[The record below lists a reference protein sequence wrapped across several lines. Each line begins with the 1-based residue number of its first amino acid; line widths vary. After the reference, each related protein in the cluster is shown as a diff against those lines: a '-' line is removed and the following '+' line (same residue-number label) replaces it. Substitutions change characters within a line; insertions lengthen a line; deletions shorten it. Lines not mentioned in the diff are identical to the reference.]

1 MLTVR
6 ACKYAVMVLVGCLLL
21 GAGSVYWFAPA
32 LLERVVLSTQKN
44 ALVVA
49 GQPLSFTDVSVLS
62 VFPPAVQFSGVRLG
76 SEQSVCT
83 VAARQGR
90 AQLSIL
96 SLLTGIPFFSE
107 VSLDT
112 PVLTYRGAPAPE
124 ALVVQ
129 QAADGSVRR
138 PVRQP
143 AGPGVPLGIER
154 LVVRDGT
161 VVVATSEGSRV
172 KLSDLNLSAY
182 NLTEDGKSKVECDFT
197 ASLQSTLGERRE
209 ATLAISGGMAFSA
222 AGLKTTALQ
231 VTVTPL
237 SGPFADVL
245 SPVSLSIDAGYEWQS
260 TRFVLDKCLMSMQNV
275 RGSLSGQGTVSP
287 KLAFAGEMELG
298 ASQRK
303 EKAAAAFLP
312 AGMVKGRILLED
324 GRISLPEAEGRIG
337 SIPVSG
343 SLFYE
348 LEPGLLKGRGRCASA
363 DLNAL
368 LASFPSQGTSSGA
381 AARKS
386 RSMQPKDGDAS
397 SAVQMDLV
405 LEADSVRYND
415 IVLEKAVVG
424 AAGTRDKLRFAPLH
438 AKIGETGRIDA
449 MAEVSLPEFSWT
461 YSAVLDNVPLASL
474 LRLADSR
481 AAMDGRAD
489 ARIKGSLQGGTAKE
503 RLQTMSAEGTVNIH
517 SLRSVEIERIIDAA
531 FSGSS
536 FSREALCAQPAAAAE
551 DLGRAI
557 VTVNIEQGEGVWEA
571 GVTGSSVLGT
581 GRGQFDAAADT
592 IAGSLELHQGKK
604 TVRLSVSG
612 RVKEPVFAGSRE

>member
-6 ACKYAVMVLVGCLLL
+6 ACKYAVLVLVGCLLI

-260 TRFVLDKCLMSMQNV
+260 TRFALDKCLMSMQNV

-287 KLAFAGEMELG
+287 RLAFAGEMEL

-312 AGMVKGRILLED
+312 AGMVKGRVLLED

-337 SIPVSG
+337 SLPVRG

-368 LASFPSQGTSSGA
+368 LASFPAQGGSSGA
-381 AARKS
+381 AAKKS
-386 RSMQPKDGDAS
+386 ISRQQKDGDAS
-397 SAVQMDLV
+397 SAAVQMDLV

-438 AKIGETGRIDA
+438 AQIGEAGRIDA
-449 MAEVSLPEFSWT
+449 MAEVSLPDFSWT

-531 FSGSS
+531 FSM
-536 FSREALCAQPAAAAE
+536 EALHAQPAAAAE

-557 VTVNIEQGEGVWEA
+557 VTVNIEQGKGVWEV

-592 IAGSLELHQGKK
+592 LAGSLELHQGKK
-604 TVRLSVSG
+604 TVRLDVSG
-612 RVKEPVFAGSRE
+612 RVKEPVFAGIRE